1 MKALVAEPAALPT
14 AAPPTAAAGPRPRP
28 RPWLSD
34 RAATLIL
41 RGGFG
46 SYVTILVALPLLALA
61 FRGLSGGP
69 AVAWAAITAPAAVSA
84 LGLSVG
90 TGLVAALVNGVAGTA
105 IAWVL
110 VRWDVPGR
118 RLLSALVDLPLAVP
132 TLVAGILLVA
142 LFGPQTAVG
151 AWLAGHDL
159 AVAYARP
166 GIVLALLFVTLP
178 FVVRA
183 VEPVLHEL
191 DPAEEEAATTLGA
204 GRWLTFRHVLLPP
217 LLPAVA
223 AGTVQVFAR
232 SVAEFGSLAA
242 VSGNIPFRT
251 LTAPVYI
258 LGEVEGGA
266 TDSAAAVSLVLLA
279 FALALQPLSHA
290 LARAAGSRRV

>member
-1 MKALVAEPAALPT
+1 MNAAL
-14 AAPPTAAAGPRPRP
+14 AESPPKAEGGARRARPL
-28 RPWLSD
+28 LSD
-34 RAATLIL
+34 RATALVL

-46 SYVTILVALPLLALA
+46 AYVSVLVALPLLALVV
-61 FRGLSGGP
+61 RGLSDGP
-69 AVAWAAITAPAAVSA
+69 AAAWAAITAPVAVAA
-84 LGLSVG
+84 LGLSLG

-142 LFGPQTAVG
+142 LFGPQTPVG
-151 AWLAGHDL
+151 AWLVRHDL

-217 LLPAVA
+217 LLPAIA

-242 VSGNIPFRT
+242 VSGNIPFQT

-266 TDSAAAVSLVLLA
+266 PGSAAAVSLVLLA

-290 LARAAGSRRV
+290 LARAAGSRRG